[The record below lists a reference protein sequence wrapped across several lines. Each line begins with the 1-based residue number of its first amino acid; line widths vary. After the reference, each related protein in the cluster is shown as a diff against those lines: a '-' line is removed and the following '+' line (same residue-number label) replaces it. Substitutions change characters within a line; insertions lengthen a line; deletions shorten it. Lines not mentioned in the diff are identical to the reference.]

1 MKVLEV
7 AVTDRDGLRAR
18 TCARLVQIA
27 SRFRCEISLIVR
39 DRRASARSIIA
50 VMLLAASVGSTV
62 RLEFDGP
69 DEANAMQ
76 EIAALF
82 DAGGGPA

>member
-1 MKVLEV
+1 MQILEV
-7 AVTDRDGLRAR
+7 AVTDRQGLHAR
-18 TCARLVQIA
+18 TCARLVRIA
-27 SRFRCEISLIVR
+27 SRFRCEVSLIVR

-50 VMLLAASVGSTV
+50 MMLLAASVGTTV
-62 RLEFDGP
+62 RLEVDGP
-69 DEANAMQ
+69 DEVDAMQ